1 MTHPSPTRQYL
12 PNDITT
18 ACPGPV
24 RLRSP
29 RMIAPLE
36 IMVFPPKMMFC
47 GPAIVALRETLLP
60 VSFMCVLYR
69 SWIQIDSPHCFN
81 ELCFRVVNW
90 CVHLASCRRNA
101 RVNSETIIQGDR
113 PPTSKLPIT
122 MTLAL
127 SQALC
132 RRTLL
137 YRALSGTSSVI
148 YVRQLSSQIPQQHLK
163 DRIPSSYTTSLQSF
177 PSRCIS
183 TSSPAT
189 QQPTQSDSPHQV
201 AYHGPLAQTFR
212 RLKIFSL
219 SSLALSCIMTPFIF
233 IVESSLPI
241 SARIVLAT
249 TALTTSGVS
258 TALVGWSG
266 YPYVVD
272 LRRLTPAENGGIEG
286 IEMTTLTLM
295 LRRLTTRIYDADFLV
310 ETRRPFAKWEL
321 AEEIQLPS
329 SSEEPVM
336 AAKAGAPGQVETV
349 AETLNAKNEVVGRWV
364 VKWGEGG
371 AGSCKAVGKV
381 VR

>member
-1 MTHPSPTRQYL
+1 
-12 PNDITT
+12 
-18 ACPGPV
+18 
-24 RLRSP
+24 
-29 RMIAPLE
+29 
-36 IMVFPPKMMFC
+36 
-47 GPAIVALRETLLP
+47 
-60 VSFMCVLYR
+60 
-69 SWIQIDSPHCFN
+69 
-81 ELCFRVVNW
+81 
-90 CVHLASCRRNA
+90 
-101 RVNSETIIQGDR
+101 
-113 PPTSKLPIT
+113 

-127 SQALC
+127 GQGLC

-137 YRALSGTSSVI
+137 YRALFSTSSVL
-148 YVRQLSSQIPQQHLK
+148 YVRQLSGQIPQRHLK
-163 DRIPSSYTTSLQSF
+163 IPKSYTNTAPQSAVQSS
-177 PSRCIS
+177 PSRGRCIS
-183 TSSPAT
+183 TSPPAT
-189 QQPTQSDSPHQV
+189 QQSTQSDSPHPV

-233 IVESSLPI
+233 VIESSLPI

-266 YPYVVD
+266 SPYVVD

-286 IEMTTLTLM
+286 IEMTTLNLM
-295 LRRLTTRIYDADFLV
+295 LRRLTTRVYDADFLV

-329 SSEEPVM
+329 SSEDPVM